1 MASPGT
7 DDDIGDQHLFD
18 GVRFFLVGF
27 EGDVASQVRPR
38 HPHASSSHFAFA
50 ASVCLRVCD
59 DWLDSFH
66 RRLISSDGVRVQ
78 YRSEMERR
86 GGADAGPSGNGCTH
100 VVVSNLFYVSWIC
113 KLVSTCLGGLAGG
126 WALI

>member
-7 DDDIGDQHLFD
+7 DDDIGDDHLFD

-38 HPHASSSHFAFA
+38 NPHASSSHFAFA
-50 ASVCLRVCD
+50 ASVCLRVWD

-66 RRLISSDGVRVQ
+66 RLISSDGVRVQ
-78 YRSEMERR
+78 YRLEMERH
-86 GGADAGPSGNGCTH
+86 GGVDAGPSGNGCTH

-113 KLVSTCLGGLAGG
+113 KLISICLVGLSVGR
-126 WALI
+126 ALI